1 MSQREGILCFSAP
14 SEKNLKVLYRIGG
27 ADKKVAVSV
36 NVLCDQ
42 TYMKLQTSKK
52 KMADS
57 VL

>member
-1 MSQREGILCFSAP
+1 MFFSTFK
-14 SEKNLKVLYRIGG
+14 KNLKVLYRIGG